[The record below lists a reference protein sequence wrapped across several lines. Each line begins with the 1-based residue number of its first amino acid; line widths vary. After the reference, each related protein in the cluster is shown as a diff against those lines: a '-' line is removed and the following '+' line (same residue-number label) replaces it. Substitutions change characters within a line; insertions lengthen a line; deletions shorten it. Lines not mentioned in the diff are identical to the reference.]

1 MSQSPAGNREAIPT
15 ARLGYFSRRLSR
27 FGGKR
32 ETVIAHLDANAEI
45 AKLGSLAQTTQQSFD
60 VFVNFPGFYFNTHK
74 ALPLARK
81 PSEIAASS
89 SNQVG
94 IVGTSVVS
102 ASKAELCHLTRALG
116 TQLIRRSARI
126 NAESSGVTESP
137 LFRNIGI
144 SETSVQDRGTVPL
157 EQIAAKHFGKPRKIA
172 ARELPHFRRRILH
185 HRHRRGCRWQ
195 THTALSPTSPP
206 GLEEPP

>member
-15 ARLGYFSRRLSR
+15 ARLGYLSRRLSR

-32 ETVIAHLDANAEI
+32 ETVIAHFDANAEI
-45 AKLGSLAQTTQQSFD
+45 AKLGSLAQTTQQSVD

-74 ALPLARK
+74 ALPLARN
-81 PSEIAASS
+81 PSEIVFTVFS

-94 IVGTSVVS
+94 IARTSVVS

-126 NAESSGVTESP
+126 NAESSGATESP
-137 LFRNIGI
+137 LFRNI
-144 SETSVQDRGTVPL
+144 
-157 EQIAAKHFGKPRKIA
+157 PRPACKTA
-172 ARELPHFRRRILH
+172 ERS
-185 HRHRRGCRWQ
+185 RW
-195 THTALSPTSPP
+195 SR
-206 GLEEPP
+206 